1 MRQYLR
7 ARDLEPYIAELVS
20 ISSRTVCLGLIEE
33 IFDEADAADIEAD
46 GFHLL
51 HARFTCSSVAS
62 SSDSSPS
69 RIHQTISVAQ
79 QTLAR
84 SVIDSIVEVA
94 NVASLF
100 EEGFNIRKA
109 LRFHVICRQATL
121 ASYSNSENSDLVIAR
136 WQFIKAVLK
145 SFQSSRDAR
154 MIRVVDSILEELQIT
169 KDPSFAEHIA
179 IAGLDDSREFE
190 AAFLRAVT
198 SSPTGAEE

>member
-69 RIHQTISVAQ
+69 RIHQTISAAQ
-79 QTLAR
+79 LILAR

-100 EEGFNIRKA
+100 EEGFNVHRA

-121 ASYSNSENSDLVIAR
+121 ASYSNSEDIGLAPMR
-136 WQFIKAVLK
+136 WQYIKAILK

-154 MIRVVDSILEELQIT
+154 IIRVVDSILEEFQIT
-169 KDPSFAEHIA
+169 KDGSFASHIA
-179 IAGLDDSREFE
+179 IAGLDSSREFE
-190 AAFLRAVT
+190 D
-198 SSPTGAEE
+198 S